1 MGKGGAG
8 SRVRSI
14 EMRRVGLATHRVV
27 VNLGCLPPFW
37 LLRGEND
44 VRDHRKLEVFRLADE
59 LAVAVYR
66 ETREMPRSERVGLT
80 SQMRR
85 AAVSVPTNIVEGC
98 GRQTEAEFSRF
109 LHIAFGSVR
118 EVGYLV
124 DLSERLGFLSRDSA
138 ACMKETQGR
147 TAAALAAFIQRRT
160 SFENSTPA
168 TGSIPPARP

>member
-1 MGKGGAG
+1 M
-8 SRVRSI
+8 
-14 EMRRVGLATHRVV
+14 
-27 VNLGCLPPFW
+27 
-37 LLRGEND
+37 
-44 VRDHRKLEVFRLADE
+44 RDHRKLEVFALADG

-66 ETREMPRSERVGLT
+66 ETRGMPQSERYGLT

-124 DLSERLGFLSRDSA
+124 DLSDRLGFLAPGSA
-138 ACMKETQGR
+138 ACISEAHGR
-147 TAAALAAFIQRRT
+147 TAAALASFIRRRD
-160 SFENSTPA
+160 SFDSPTA
-168 TGSIPPARP
+168 AK